1 MRHLKK
7 FEEMDYDQLRDQSH
21 SDFHGS
27 HNDMEARRED
37 DEDCPDCG
45 RRGEGCDCID
55 YDDELRDYVKPSNR
69 DRDYEEEED
78 EERSWGDENHQLEKF
93 STFNEKKASPAQ
105 LAARKAFADRI
116 KGKKSDK
123 KDDKKTTTKKGEKPD
138 FLDVDKDG
146 DKKES
151 MKKASKDSK
160 EKEVEKGG
168 KKGLT
173 AGQKK
178 LPEAM
183 QKAILKKQK

>member
-27 HNDMEARRED
+27 HNDMEARREEE
-37 DEDCPDCG
+37 EDCPDCG

-55 YDDELRDYVKPSNR
+55 YDDELRDHIKPSNNIWE
-69 DRDYEEEED
+69 DEEEED
-78 EERSWGDENHQLEKF
+78 EEEDERAWGDENHKLESF
-93 STFNEKKASPAQ
+93 SSFNEKKASPAQ

-123 KDDKKTTTKKGEKPD
+123 KEDDKKS
-138 FLDVDKDG
+138 
-146 DKKES
+146 DKKED
-151 MKKASKDSK
+151 KK
-160 EKEVEKGG
+160 EP

-183 QKAILKKQK
+183 QKSILAKQKK

>member
-27 HNDMEARRED
+27 HNDMEARREEE

-123 KDDKKTTTKKGEKPD
+123 KSDKDDKKD
-138 FLDVDKDG
+138 
-146 DKKES
+146 DKKSNDEEG
-151 MKKASKDSK
+151 KTPKTKK
-160 EKEVEKGG
+160 EKEFDALAEPKDKITFADKIAGA
-168 KKGLT
+168 KKS
-173 AGQKK
+173 KK
-178 LPEAM
+178 
-183 QKAILKKQK
+183 K

>member
-7 FEEMDYDQLRDQSH
+7 FENF
-21 SDFHGS
+21 DFQKEEEELVVPADVVNNEEG
-27 HNDMEARRED
+27 EL
-37 DEDCPDCG
+37 CPDCNCKPC
-45 RRGEGCDCID
+45 ECE
-55 YDDELRDYVKPSNR
+55 DENLEDGN
-69 DRDYEEEED
+69 EED
-78 EERSWGDENHQLEKF
+78 AGADEDNLRLEKF
-93 STFNEKKASPAQ
+93 STFNEKKEMSAKQ
-105 LAARKAFADRI
+105 KAIF
-116 KGKKSDK
+116 GKKSDK

-160 EKEVEKGG
+160 EKEGEKGG